1 MMSVPRADP
10 SFRWSTEAWGLA
22 LRCVPLHVVAQH
34 LFTSAQL
41 KFTRLPND
49 HHQAGSDAWARAAGA
64 LGATPSDLVRVRQ
77 VHGRVVRVVRR
88 GKGSDEWGG
97 EIPEGDAIVC
107 NEPGL
112 VLAVVVADCVPI
124 LLADAKSGAAAAV
137 HAGWRGTC
145 AGIARAAVETMTR
158 EFGTAP
164 QDLIAAI
171 GPSVGPDDYGVGETV
186 VEAFREAGHD
196 AAFIDRW
203 FVRRA
208 GEAAHLDL
216 WQANRDQLEAAGVP
230 AASIHICGLSSFAYP
245 GLFESYRRDGPRAGR
260 MAAIIA
266 VPGKAAGD

>member
-1 MMSVPRADP
+1 MMSVPRPDS

-22 LRCVPLHVVAQH
+22 LRCVPLHGVAQH

-41 KFTRLPND
+41 EFTRQPGDQN
-49 HHQAGSDAWARAAGA
+49 QAGSDAWALAAGA
-64 LGATPSDLVRVRQ
+64 LGATAGDVVRVRQ

-88 GKGSDEWGG
+88 GERSNDSRNAM
-97 EIPEGDAIVC
+97 PDGDAIVC
-107 NEPGL
+107 AEPGL

-124 LLADAKSGAAAAV
+124 LLADAKSGTAAAV

-145 AGIARAAVETMTR
+145 AGIAAAAVETMAR
-158 EFGTAP
+158 EFGTAAH
-164 QDLIAAI
+164 DLTAAI
-171 GPSVGPDDYGVGETV
+171 GPSIGPDDYEVGGTV

-196 AAFIDRW
+196 AGFIDRW

-208 GEAAHLDL
+208 GETVHLDL

-230 AASIHICGLSSFAYP
+230 AASINTCGLSTFAYP

-260 MAAIIA
+260 MAAMIQ
-266 VPGKAAGD
+266 VPGDRL